1 VIVCGLVTLG
11 VLRLLDGLGAL
22 GVLRE
27 LLEIVGASRKLGV
40 NGSRPTIPEMEN
52 GYS

>member
-1 VIVCGLVTLG
+1 VKVCGLVTLG

-22 GVLRE
+22 GVLGE
-27 LLEIVGASRKLGV
+27 LLEIVGGSRKLGV
-40 NGSRPTIPEMEN
+40 HGSRPTVPKMEN

>member
-1 VIVCGLVTLG
+1 VKVCGLVSLG
-11 VLRLLDGLGAL
+11 DRRLLDSLGAL
-22 GVLRE
+22 GVLGE

-40 NGSRPTIPEMEN
+40 HGSRPTVLEMDN